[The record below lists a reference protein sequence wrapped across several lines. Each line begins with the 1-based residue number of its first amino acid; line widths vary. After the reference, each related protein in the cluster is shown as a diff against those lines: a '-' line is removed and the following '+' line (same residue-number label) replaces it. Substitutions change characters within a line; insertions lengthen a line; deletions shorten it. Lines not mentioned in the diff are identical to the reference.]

1 MDPELLSDK
10 SQLVECLTKAGL
22 VVKVKEE
29 KNLIKEDQDDN
40 EVAESFITSSESRR
54 RGKEQVGGYG

>member
-10 SQLVECLTKAGL
+10 SQLVECLTKACL

-40 EVAESFITSSESRR
+40 KVAESFITSS
-54 RGKEQVGGYG
+54 